1 LEINIP
7 DQITNQV
14 TSRGLRCYQEQHWYG
29 EHFLFDF
36 IGDTNVK
43 GKRILEIGCAE
54 AGLLK
59 FYQDRGA
66 ICSGLELSDIRYNNA
81 ILLNESNA
89 MHLFQ
94 ADICQPKSYEIELQN
109 KYDLIVIRDVIEHIE
124 QKEIALKNIY
134 DLLKPNGKLF
144 VSFPPKYCAYAGHQQ
159 TIPAMIGKLPYI
171 HLLPNFLYKGYLSL
185 IGCPDNKTDYLLS
198 TKETR
203 ISIYRM
209 RKLLKII
216 GFNIIK
222 ESNWFLRPAY
232 SFRFGLP
239 RLKNIFSFVP
249 ILDEIFTNGVL
260 YLLERPEA

>member
-1 LEINIP
+1 M
-7 DQITNQV
+7 
-14 TSRGLRCYQEQHWYG
+14 
-29 EHFLFDF
+29 
-36 IGDTNVK
+36 
-43 GKRILEIGCAE
+43 KR
-54 AGLLK
+54 
-59 FYQDRGA
+59 
-66 ICSGLELSDIRYNNA
+66 
-81 ILLNESNA
+81 
-89 MHLFQ
+89 
-94 ADICQPKSYEIELQN
+94 LQN
-109 KYDLIVIRDVIEHIE
+109 KYDLIVIRDVIEHIKH
-124 QKEIALKNIY
+124 KEKALKNIY
-134 DLLKPNGKLF
+134 NLLKPNGKLF

-159 TIPAMIGKLPYI
+159 TIPAMIGKLPYL
-171 HLLPNFLYKGYLSL
+171 HLLPNFLYKGYLGL

-239 RLKNIFSFVP
+239 RLKNIFSVVP

>member
-1 LEINIP
+1 MYLKSIL
-7 DQITNQV
+7 
-14 TSRGLRCYQEQHWYG
+14 S
-29 EHFLFDF
+29 FLLIF
-36 IGDTNVK
+36 I
-43 GKRILEIGCAE
+43 
-54 AGLLK
+54 LK
-59 FYQDRGA
+59 FNSTFALTQDISLIILVRSPLDMEYVLA
-66 ICSGLELSDIRYNNA
+66 KSICKLLDRELRRSHNYGGSNTLECNIRFD
-81 ILLNESNA
+81 ESI
-89 MHLFQ
+89 
-94 ADICQPKSYEIELQN
+94 DEIIT
-109 KYDLIVIRDVIEHIE
+109 KIEHIE

-159 TIPAMIGKLPYI
+159 TIPAMIGKLPYL
-171 HLLPNFLYKGYLSL
+171 HLLPNFLYKGYLGL

-239 RLKNIFSFVP
+239 RLKNIFSVVP

-260 YLLERPEA
+260 YVLERPEA

>member
-1 LEINIP
+1 MEINIP

-81 ILLNESNA
+81 RLLNESNA

-171 HLLPNFLYKGYLSL
+171 HLLPNFLYKGYLGL

-209 RKLLKII
+209 KKLLKII